1 MAEPIAGI
9 PEPKEV
15 NTANEL
21 GLSAGSNLPNH
32 STSMAGRSKFVRQV
46 QPSVP
51 TFRTKQEAYRYAAWL
66 TEMAEVHL
74 PDEEGAELHT
84 FEAVRD
90 AIRNT

>member
-1 MAEPIAGI
+1 MATDVPGI
-9 PEPKEV
+9 VNPPEVDTK
-15 NTANEL
+15 NEY

-32 STSMAGRSKFVRQV
+32 SVSIAGRSKFVRQV
-46 QPSVP
+46 VPNVP
-51 TFRTKQEAYRYAAWL
+51 TFRTKQEAYRFAAWL